1 MTQTLKA
8 ILESGGLT
16 EHFEKFDGRGIT
28 DSILDEITD
37 SDLRDFGISKLGE
50 RKRLLSAFRRSDEFQ
65 GAAIASHEDEEDIPA
80 AEVPEPEPPDD
91 VQEIDEAPEETP
103 APARTTKPRAS
114 QSKSP
119 KKISR
124 PAAETVEPALPVE
137 APKRPKPA
145 RHKKSPPP
153 PPPPLEEEPA
163 PEEPAQMQEAQP
175 TSKSMA
181 SALIWVMIFGPFGLL
196 YVSFARAVVFTLIFL
211 VGAVFAYG
219 NLLGLLAVW
228 MLAPMASILLF
239 GLGRR

>member
-114 QSKSP
+114 QPQRRS
-119 KKISR
+119 SR
-124 PAAETVEPALPVE
+124 PYRSRLPSGRNPLGTKNPRRRHRHRWKKNPHPRNQ
-137 APKRPKPA
+137 PKCRKPSRHPNPWLRP
-145 RHKKSPPP
+145 
-153 PPPPLEEEPA
+153 
-163 PEEPAQMQEAQP
+163 
-175 TSKSMA
+175 
-181 SALIWVMIFGPFGLL
+181 
-196 YVSFARAVVFTLIFL
+196 
-211 VGAVFAYG
+211 
-219 NLLGLLAVW
+219 
-228 MLAPMASILLF
+228 
-239 GLGRR
+239 